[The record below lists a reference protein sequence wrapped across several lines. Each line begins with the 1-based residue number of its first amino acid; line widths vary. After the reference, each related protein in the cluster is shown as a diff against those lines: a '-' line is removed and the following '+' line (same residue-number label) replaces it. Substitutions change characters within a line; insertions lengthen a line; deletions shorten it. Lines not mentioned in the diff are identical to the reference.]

1 MCEKKRGEGGI
12 SEGGFSNDACLWM
25 WMAQVSV
32 SIHASEC
39 ESERV
44 RLEVEA
50 YPKNKVLADRS
61 KETGASMA
69 REIRRGLAVSFREV
83 CRRKLGIFC

>member
-39 ESERV
+39 ESESV
-44 RLEVEA
+44 RFRGKLFQPRSTEVS
-50 YPKNKVLADRS
+50 PFHSRS
-61 KETGASMA
+61 LPTQT
-69 REIRRGLAVSFREV
+69 RHFLLTRG
-83 CRRKLGIFC
+83 

>member
-1 MCEKKRGEGGI
+1 MRQKAACKKVCWRVRPSVRRGGYCLSWRYIQIMIWKDVCMCEKKRGEGGI

-44 RLEVEA
+44 RF
-50 YPKNKVLADRS
+50 
-61 KETGASMA
+61 
-69 REIRRGLAVSFREV
+69 RRMSV
-83 CRRKLGIFC
+83 